1 MKKNYFPILLVL
13 LCAVVSSYGQVII
26 YQESFET
33 ATGYTYPNG
42 NGGTDE
48 DFFDRTD
55 LIGSPNQEVFT
66 YNGFDGNFFIA
77 GEDIDGVLAGSV
89 GQVEITGISI
99 AGFSSLQFQAAFAS
113 GTNID
118 IDDNNDAIWVEV
130 NVDGA
135 GWLEIGRFEA
145 DPSTTSATGFNGEFS
160 EDTDG
165 DFEGDGVSL
174 NGNFTDFTWN
184 IAGTGNSMDVRIS
197 MDLQAGD
204 EEAAFDNV
212 RILGVS
218 TCTDTVDFAN
228 IQFPNTPQTITVGD
242 NLDIYAQVYEPGVT
256 DTPFSQG
263 IGIDAWIGY
272 NTTNNNPNSTGWTW
286 IPANYNNIDGNNDE
300 YQIDLG
306 AAISTPGTYYYASRF
321 ELNGCGYVYGG
332 TGGIWNNDSV
342 QLNVDPDQVDF
353 CNVDFPKTATITA
366 GDIHNVYAQA
376 YEPSVTDSAGQGA
389 NLEAWIGYTTVGI
402 NHEPWQA
409 TGWTWVA
416 ATYNSD
422 ANGIQNDEYVAEIG
436 SSLPSGTYYYASR
449 FRLNG
454 SDFSYGGIQS
464 DNVGNFWDTTNNN
477 GTLVIN
483 DQPIANVVITE
494 IMYNSSGTDDEWI
507 EICNVSG
514 STQILNNYT
523 INYQGG
529 VVFTFPTTGA
539 DLADGNCFTIS
550 LGSNGDGTYNNDC
563 PFTPDYGIDAFT
575 NDTNNLIN
583 NTTANISLIAT
594 DGTTTIDE
602 VTYDETDGA
611 NGTGESLHVVDT
623 SLDNAVTNSNYWEVI
638 NGGSP
643 GINSLISP
651 CTPVGPEINLE
662 GTTANFPDIANND
675 ITPASFDGTDFG
687 SVTIGGTSTNTFRI
701 ENFGGTQ
708 NLTITNVSVSSGDIG
723 DFSISSSPSS
733 SIAALDFSLFDIEFS
748 PTATG
753 ARTVEIEIRSN
764 DSDEDPYTFRVTGNG
779 LCAASSITAEPSS
792 GPEGTVVTVT
802 GTNLSTA
809 TASFNGLAATVNNI
823 SATSMEVTVPS
834 GASTGNLEITDD
846 LGCPGTTP
854 FTVIESQISSCEGS
868 SGTTPTDLFISE
880 VTDANTGGLT
890 YIEIYNGTGSTVNLS
905 GYSIQFFN
913 NGSSTENGGSINLSN
928 VNLISGD
935 TYVVSVSSGSDCTGI
950 TGADGSLADQTGF
963 GGVNFPTNGDDHIRL
978 YDGTTHIDSWGEY
991 LSNTWADALGIGSE
1005 GVVFTRNNNAG
1016 NLPNTTFNIADWTY
1030 VDWTACTDNDYS
1042 NIGTYDFSTG
1052 TPPTVTSIVS
1062 NTSSCNEITI
1072 SVSATEGTIGG
1083 NTLAYYWY
1091 AFDPSNAGLGWQ
1103 QISNGG
1109 IYTTTTNSPNL
1120 IISDANSV
1128 SDFQFYCQV
1137 REDDATC
1144 YTASNATSI
1153 IISQATWNGTNW
1165 IWNDSTA
1172 TNTLP
1177 TISTNVILN
1186 ATYNTSAA
1194 DPLQQ
1199 SFTAC
1204 SLTIN
1209 NVALTIDNGDYIEV
1223 QNDLTVTGNGRVRIE
1238 PDGSFVQINDSG
1250 TVTADNPDNLT
1261 VSKLTAP
1268 AVNWY
1273 EYTYWSSPVA
1283 NETIGD
1289 ALGLSNPNRRYWFNA
1304 QNYLD
1309 EYAESGNDNTT
1320 GPGNEG
1326 QDDVD
1331 DDNNDWQQIT
1341 DVSTPINN
1349 SSLLVPGIGYATT
1362 LRPSDFCNP
1371 IGPSCPT
1378 DPSIGIRY
1386 TFSGLFNNGLI
1397 QPAIYR
1403 NDAETGDNNW
1413 NLIGNPYP
1421 SAIAVNGTNG
1431 FLTQNA
1437 AIIDG
1442 NITGGA
1448 ISGAIFIWSQSTPP
1462 SNTINGNENL
1472 NFSQSDYAIING
1484 MGSIAGGDANN
1495 DGTIDN
1501 SDRPGEFI
1509 PSGQAFLV
1517 SMDNMA
1523 TSTLVSGTIETTNI
1537 IFNNAMR
1544 VTGDNN
1550 LFFRNN
1556 SQDNKLWVNL
1566 LSDNGIANE
1575 ILIGYLDNASDDYDG
1590 MYYDTPRNASSDF
1603 NAIIYTSIPNVEERF
1618 AIQGK
1623 NSNSL
1628 SMDEI
1633 IPLGFHTNVHE
1644 PTIYTLSIPQ
1654 VEGPFMNQNEIFVV
1668 DKLLNTIHNLK
1679 DSDYAFTSDPGNFED
1694 RFDIV
1699 FRADALSID
1708 DSILDANALII
1719 TELSEKEIQIK
1730 VGANHTISNVEILDV
1745 LGRIIYNFN
1754 GNSSI
1759 EVYDISK
1766 LSKAAYIAKVTLTS
1780 GQTISK
1786 KAIKRL

>member
-1 MKKNYFPILLVL
+1 M
-13 LCAVVSSYGQVII
+13 SSYGQATLPISRTTWNAGSPTGWTNTGAGSYTSSFACSTNNGGRLDASGDFYQVFFNTAPDQLT
-26 YQESFET
+26 YDLKLSGSSTSSLLVQESS
-33 ATGYTYPNG
+33 
-42 NGGTDE
+42 D
-48 DFFDRTD
+48 
-55 LIGSPNQEVFT
+55 GSTWSLVNNHNSIPTTCTT
-66 YNGFDGNFFIA
+66 YNFTLSSSSRYIRWTYNK
-77 GEDIDGVLAGSV
+77 
-89 GQVEITGISI
+89 ISEN
-99 AGFSSLQFQAAFAS
+99 L
-113 GTNID
+113 T
-118 IDDNNDAIWVEV
+118 IDDVSITASSCIDA
-130 NVDGA
+130 
-135 GWLEIGRFEA
+135 
-145 DPSTTSATGFNGEFS
+145 
-160 EDTDG
+160 
-165 DFEGDGVSL
+165 
-174 NGNFTDFTWN
+174 
-184 IAGTGNSMDVRIS
+184 
-197 MDLQAGD
+197 
-204 EEAAFDNV
+204 
-212 RILGVS
+212 
-218 TCTDTVDFAN
+218 VDFAN

-272 NTTNNNPNSTGWTW
+272 NTTNNNPNSAGWTW
-286 IPANYNNIDGNNDE
+286 IPANYNNIGGNNDE

-422 ANGIQNDEYVAEIG
+422 ANGIQNDQYVAEIG

-477 GTLVIN
+477 GTLIIN
-483 DQPIANVVITE
+483 DQPIADVVITE

-583 NTTANISLIAT
+583 TTANISLIAT

-611 NGTGESLHVVDT
+611 DGDGNSLHVVDT
-623 SLDNAVTNSNYWEVI
+623 SLGNAVTSSNYWEVI

-662 GTTANFPDIANND
+662 GTTANFPDISNGD
-675 ITPASFDGTDFG
+675 TTPAAFDGTDFG

-708 NLTITNVSVSSGDIG
+708 NLTISSVSVFSGDVG

-733 SIAALDFSLFDIEFS
+733 PIAALDFSLFDIEFS

-753 ARTVEIEIRSN
+753 ARTVVIEIRSN
-764 DSDEDPYTFRVTGNG
+764 DSDEDPYTFSVTGNG
-779 LCAASSITAEPSS
+779 LCAASAISAEPNS
-792 GPEGTVVTVT
+792 GPVGTVVTIT

-809 TASFNGLAATVNNI
+809 TASFNGLPATVNNI
-823 SATSMEVTVPS
+823 SASIMEVTVPI

-854 FTVIESQISSCEGS
+854 FTIIESEISSCEGS

-890 YIEIYNGTGSTVNLS
+890 YIEIYNGTGATVNLS

-913 NGSSTENGGSINLSN
+913 NGSNTENGGLINLDN
-928 VNLISGD
+928 VNLATSD
-935 TYVVSVSSGSDCTGI
+935 TYIVSVSTGSTCSGI

-963 GGVNFPTNGDDHIRL
+963 GGVNFSVNSDDHVRL

-991 LSNTWADALGIGSE
+991 LSNTWSDALGIGSE

-1030 VDWTACTDNDYS
+1030 VDWTACADNDYS

-1052 TPPTVTSIVS
+1052 TPPVVTSIVS
-1062 NTSSCNEITI
+1062 NTTSCNEITI
-1072 SVSATEGTIGG
+1072 SVSATEGTVGG

-1103 QISNGG
+1103 AISNGG

-1165 IWNDSTA
+1165 IWNDGTA

-1177 TISTNVILN
+1177 TISTNIVLAAN
-1186 ATYNTSAA
+1186 FSTANTG
-1194 DPLQQ
+1194 LQQ
-1199 SFTAC
+1199 SFSAC
-1204 SLTIN
+1204 NLTLNDNVTLTIN
-1209 NVALTIDNGDYIEV
+1209 NGHYVEIENNLDV
-1223 QNDLTVTGNGRVRIE
+1223 NNTTSGGINIE
-1238 PDGSFVQINDSG
+1238 PQGSFVQINDSG
-1250 TVTADNPDNLT
+1250 DVNADIGTNLR

-1268 AVNWY
+1268 SNNWY
-1273 EYTYWSSPVA
+1273 EYTYWSSPVFE
-1283 NETIGD
+1283 ETPEV
-1289 ALGLSNPNRRYWFNA
+1289 GLAASNPNWRFQYNA
-1304 QNYLD
+1304 QYYRDSTFENN
-1309 EYAESGNDNTT
+1309 NDDTT
-1320 GPGNEG
+1320 SEG
-1326 QDDVD
+1326 AGIDDVD
-1331 DDNNDWQQIT
+1331 DQAPYDWGNIST
-1341 DVSTPINN
+1341 TYLIPGVGYASTHDPIVFGSTPNC
-1349 SSLLVPGIGYATT
+1349 PGPAC
-1362 LRPSDFCNP
+1362 R
-1371 IGPSCPT
+1371 
-1378 DPSIGIRY
+1378 IRY
-1386 TFSGLFNNGLI
+1386 TFSGLFNNGIITVPL
-1397 QPAIYR
+1397 YR
-1403 NDAETGDNNW
+1403 NDSETDDNNW

-1421 SAIAVNGTNG
+1421 SAIDADVFLNTNMG
-1431 FLTQNA
+1431 V
-1437 AIIDG
+1437 IDQSIPEP
-1442 NITGGA
+1442 NPIVEGA
-1448 ISGAIFIWSQSTPP
+1448 IYLWSQ
-1462 SNTINGNENL
+1462 NTAPNNTSNGNENI

-1484 MGSIAGGDANN
+1484 TGQTAAQNNGGDS
-1495 DGTIDN
+1495 TIPT
-1501 SDRPGEFI
+1501 RHI
-1509 PSGQAFLV
+1509 PSGQAFFIV
-1517 SMDNMA
+1517 MDDAA
-1523 TSTLVSGTIETTNI
+1523 TSTQVLPSPVSGEDIQTANV

-1544 VTGDNN
+1544 VTGNN
-1550 LFFRNN
+1550 NQFFRT
-1556 SQDNKLWVNL
+1556 SSPKDKLWINL
-1566 LSDNGIANE
+1566 TTDNGAFSQ
-1575 ILIGYLDNASDDYDG
+1575 ILVGYLENATNDYDG
-1590 MYYDTPRNASSDF
+1590 MYFDALKNGSVESNTS
-1603 NAIIYTSIPNVEERF
+1603 IYTRIDGIEKAF

-1623 NSNSL
+1623 SLTSL

-1633 IPLGFHTNVHE
+1633 IPLGFNTYISA
-1644 PTIYTLSIPQ
+1644 PTIYTLSIAQ
-1654 VEGPFMNQNEIFVV
+1654 VEGTFMNENEIFVV

-1679 DSDYAFTSDPGNFED
+1679 ASDYAFTSDPGTFED

-1708 DSILDANALII
+1708 DSIFDANALII
-1719 TELSEKEIQIK
+1719 TELSEKEVQIK

-1745 LGRIIYNFN
+1745 LGRLIYSFN

-1766 LSKAAYIAKVTLTS
+1766 LSKAAYIAKVTLS
-1780 GQTISK
+1780 NGQTISK